1 MNTENTDI
9 LSQGS
14 QTSANQTLQRD
25 VAIDRVDYRLPDRD
39 TRKQRGSLIVSLVGS
54 LFGVAFMLFWMG
66 MPLAEGID
74 LLKQNKQFGWAL
86 IAFGSLGFFGLLP
99 AIGVLCWSIGA
110 LCNRSYCT
118 IAVTTLKLI
127 CTERAFVARRRRK
140 IKIDEIHRL
149 VVVDDL
155 SDVHPQ
161 NPAMSNNCLLY
172 TSPSPR
178 D

>member
-9 LSQGS
+9 LSQDS

-86 IAFGSLGFFGLLP
+86 IAFGSLGFL
-99 AIGVLCWSIGA
+99 VYY
-110 LCNRSYCT
+110 R
-118 IAVTTLKLI
+118 
-127 CTERAFVARRRRK
+127 
-140 IKIDEIHRL
+140 RL
-149 VVVDDL
+149 VCCAGASAHCATVPIVR
-155 SDVHPQ
+155 S
-161 NPAMSNNCLLY
+161 
-172 TSPSPR
+172 R
-178 D
+178 